1 MYAQNE
7 QIHCAAWPN
16 LALYEGRAYALGHQ
30 VNNAASMIYAVEGG
44 CFVIAACALVSK
56 EQQDILRQS
65 DPPKKALCPQG
76 GGYTRIF
83 APDGQSIGSDLAH
96 TEEGL
101 VMADICTGY

>member
-1 MYAQNE
+1 MVTARLRG
-7 QIHCAAWPN
+7 P
-16 LALYEGRAYALGHQ
+16 RYALGHQ

-56 EQQDILRQS
+56 EQPDILCEG
-65 DPPKKALCPQG
+65 DPPRKALCPQG